1 MKTKMILFFGLV
13 LAFSITDI
21 SAQAFINSKSSQEGI
36 CQGNKN
42 RRFAQAKARRK
53 AHHHQMNISKGV
65 HRAKFNVGRTTR
77 SNKARTMYEKHMAE
91 KNTYSYNHNKRSRF

>member
-1 MKTKMILFFGLV
+1 MKTKMLLIFGLV

-36 CQGNKN
+36 CKGNKN

-53 AHHHQMNISKGV
+53 AHHQQMNISKGV
-65 HRAKFNVGRTTR
+65 PRAKYTVGRNSR
-77 SNKARTMYEKHMAE
+77 SNKGWTIYEKHIAE
-91 KNTYSYNHNKRSRF
+91 RNTYSYNQNKRSRF

>member
-65 HRAKFNVGRTTR
+65 HRAKYSVGRNTR
-77 SNKARTMYEKHMAE
+77 LNKDWTIYEKHIAE
-91 KNTYSYNHNKRSRF
+91 RNTYSYNQNKRSRF